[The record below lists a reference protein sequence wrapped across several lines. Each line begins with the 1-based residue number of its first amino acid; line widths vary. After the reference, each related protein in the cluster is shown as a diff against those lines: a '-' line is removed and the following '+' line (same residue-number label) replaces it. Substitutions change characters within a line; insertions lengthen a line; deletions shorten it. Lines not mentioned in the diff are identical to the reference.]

1 MKKLFLFLLTIFAFT
16 AKASAPAEEGAPF
29 NPGELITHH
38 IGDDYSWHFADGL
51 VLPLPVI
58 LYGENGLDVFSS
70 GNFYDADHNLQP
82 YKGYVMEHGH
92 IYYADASGHPKT
104 VTAENGEAKH
114 VGPMDFSITKNV
126 ASMFVSVILL
136 FAVFFTI
143 AGRYKSNKGKAPSG
157 IQSFFEPIIVF
168 VRDEIAKPN
177 IGPKYERFVPYL
189 LTIFFFIWFN
199 NLLGLMPG
207 GANLTGNIAVTLVL
221 AALTLIITLASSN
234 KSYWSHIFNTPGV
247 PWWLK
252 WGIPIMP
259 LVEVIGVFT
268 KPFSL
273 MVRLFANITAGHIII
288 LSLFS
293 LIFIFQ
299 SIAVGPL
306 SVAFAVFMYFLELFV
321 ALLQAY
327 IFTLLSAMYFGGAV
341 EEHDHVDDMGYG
353 EGHALETPTP
363 AH

>member
-1 MKKLFLFLLTIFAFT
+1 MKKLFILLFSFLTI
-16 AKASAPAEEGAPF
+16 SVYAEAAAEGGEF
-29 NPGELITHH
+29 RPGDMITHH
-38 IGDDYSWHFADGL
+38 IADDYSWHFADGV
-51 VLPLPVI
+51 VLHLPVI
-58 LYGENGLDVFSS
+58 LFDNGQPVVFSS
-70 GNFYDADHNLQP
+70 SNFYNENHELVP
-82 YKGYVMEHGH
+82 YKGYVLEHGH
-92 IYYADASGHPKT
+92 IYRATP
-104 VTAENGEAKH
+104 EGEASHDKA
-114 VGPMDFSITKNV
+114 GLIDISITKNV
-126 ASMFVSVILL
+126 ASMFVSVALL
-136 FAVFFTI
+136 FFVFFSI
-143 AGRYKSNKGKAPSG
+143 AASYKKNAGKAPRG
-157 IQSFFEPIIVF
+157 LQSFFEPLIVF
-168 VRDEIAKPN
+168 IRDDIAKAN
-177 IGPKYERFVPYL
+177 IGPKYERYMPYL

-221 AALTLIITLASSN
+221 AAMTLLITVFSGN
-234 KSYWSHIFNTPGV
+234 KNYWKHIFATPGV
-247 PWWLK
+247 PTWLA
-252 WGIPIMP
+252 PIMIP
-259 LVEVIGVFT
+259 VELIGILT

-306 SVAFAVFMYFLELFV
+306 SVAFATFMNFLELFV

-341 EEHDHVDDMGYG
+341 EEHHHEEHAHG
-353 EGHALETPTP
+353 E